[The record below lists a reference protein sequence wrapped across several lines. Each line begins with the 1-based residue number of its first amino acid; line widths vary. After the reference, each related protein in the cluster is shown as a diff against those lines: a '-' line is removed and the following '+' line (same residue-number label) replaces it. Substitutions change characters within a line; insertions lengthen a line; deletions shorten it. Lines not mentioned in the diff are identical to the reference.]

1 MLPEY
6 VRRGRYLPGMDDPAT
21 DPSQLLASDA
31 ERDHSVLVLRDA
43 VAEGRLTLEEFGER
57 VGGAQTARTH
67 GELARLTADL
77 PQRPLPVPAGAS
89 EPVRY
94 NAVCSHITRS
104 GAWELPSRSHWRAIC
119 GTVDIDLREVR
130 LHDAEIELQVFN
142 LFGTVTVLVPPGI
155 AVEVDG
161 GGLFASQ
168 IIDPP
173 PFPPPAGAPRV
184 RIRASGPGGT
194 LYVRSVGPR
203 E

>member
-1 MLPEY
+1 
-6 VRRGRYLPGMDDPAT
+6 MDDPAT
-21 DPSQLLASDA
+21 EPSQLLASDA
-31 ERDHSVLVLRDA
+31 EREHSVLVLRDA

-77 PQRPLPVPAGAS
+77 PQRPLPVPAAAAA
-89 EPVRY
+89 PVRY
-94 NAVCSHITRS
+94 SAVCSHIARS
-104 GAWELPSRSHWRAIC
+104 GAWQLPSRSRWRAIC

-130 LHDAEIELQVFN
+130 LTDSEVELEVFN
-142 LFGTVTVLVPPGI
+142 LFGTVTVLVPAGI

-173 PFPPPAGAPRV
+173 PFPAPGGAPRV

-194 LYVRSVGPR
+194 LRVRSVGPR